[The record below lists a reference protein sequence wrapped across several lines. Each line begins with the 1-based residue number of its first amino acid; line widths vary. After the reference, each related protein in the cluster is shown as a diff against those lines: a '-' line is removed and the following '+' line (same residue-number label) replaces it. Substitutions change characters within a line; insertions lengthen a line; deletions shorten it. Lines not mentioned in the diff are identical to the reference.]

1 LADRPSSP
9 APVTL
14 KPVPMETSEVVEL
27 MMEST
32 TNSRK
37 DTSTTEETTRRQ
49 VLKELVEMTTKRKE
63 VSTTSRRKSM
73 GAVRRGSRPLSQ
85 RASVVRR
92 RLDSVVT
99 QSRPAASTLTSS
111 TPRPRMVR
119 PSYSG
124 AGGRDRVG
132 QWDRKVSSA
141 PKKPL
146 RRMKIRGGGPSN
158 RDFSGAQAE
167 DKKPLL
173 LPAVPLVSKHP
184 NQPIHLLQ
192 SSKGSRDHLLPS
204 PQGVFS
210 QATDLLLSWTGSQHR
225 HLPTVTV

>member
-1 LADRPSSP
+1 MKDNNNNDNDKIKFQVVWSLADRPSSP

-14 KPVPMETSEVVEL
+14 KPVMPMETSEVNEL

-32 TNSRK
+32 TNRRK

-49 VLKELVEMTTKRKE
+49 VLKELVEMTTRRKE
-63 VSTTSRRKSM
+63 VSTTMTTRRKSLA
-73 GAVRRGSRPLSQ
+73 AVRRGSRPLSQ
-85 RASVVRR
+85 RKSVVRR

-99 QSRPAASTLTSS
+99 QSRPAASILPNS

-132 QWDRKVSSA
+132 QWERKGSSA

-158 RDFSGAQAE
+158 R
-167 DKKPLL
+167 
-173 LPAVPLVSKHP
+173 
-184 NQPIHLLQ
+184 
-192 SSKGSRDHLLPS
+192 
-204 PQGVFS
+204 
-210 QATDLLLSWTGSQHR
+210 
-225 HLPTVTV
+225 

>member
-1 LADRPSSP
+1 MAESPSSP

-14 KPVPMETSEVVEL
+14 KPVPMETSEVIEL

-32 TNSRK
+32 TDRRK

-49 VLKELVEMTTKRKE
+49 VLKELVEMTTRRKE
-63 VSTTSRRKSM
+63 VSTTTTRRKSM

-85 RASVVRR
+85 RTSVVRR
-92 RLDSVVT
+92 RLESVVT
-99 QSRPAASTLTSS
+99 QSRPAASTLPNS

-132 QWDRKVSSA
+132 QWERKVSSV

-158 RDFSGAQAE
+158 R
-167 DKKPLL
+167 
-173 LPAVPLVSKHP
+173 
-184 NQPIHLLQ
+184 
-192 SSKGSRDHLLPS
+192 
-204 PQGVFS
+204 
-210 QATDLLLSWTGSQHR
+210 
-225 HLPTVTV
+225 

>member
-1 LADRPSSP
+1 MADRPSSP

-14 KPVPMETSEVVEL
+14 KPVMPMETSEVNEL
-27 MMEST
+27 MMERT
-32 TNSRK
+32 TNRRK

-49 VLKELVEMTTKRKE
+49 VLKELVEMTTRRKE
-63 VSTTSRRKSM
+63 VSTKTTTTRRKSL
-73 GAVRRGSRPLSQ
+73 GTVRRGSRPL
-85 RASVVRR
+85 RTSVLRR

-99 QSRPAASTLTSS
+99 QSRPAASILPNS

-132 QWDRKVSSA
+132 QWERKVSSS

-158 RDFSGAQAE
+158 R
-167 DKKPLL
+167 
-173 LPAVPLVSKHP
+173 
-184 NQPIHLLQ
+184 
-192 SSKGSRDHLLPS
+192 
-204 PQGVFS
+204 
-210 QATDLLLSWTGSQHR
+210 
-225 HLPTVTV
+225 